1 MKDIIEKILN
11 NQNEI
16 KSELNHQNSE
26 LLLLKDNLNGLKKND
41 ELLLQI
47 MDDIEINKNKITEI
61 EEKISILLSDFTKK
75 TNELF
80 IEIDKINKTVKE
92 IQNKEVENKKEVK
105 IEKKT
110 QNSSYEIDW

>member
-47 MDDIEINKNKITEI
+47 MDDNEINKNKITEI
-61 EEKISILLSDFTKK
+61 EERISILLSDFTKK
-75 TNELF
+75 TSELF

-92 IQNKEVENKKEVK
+92 IQNKEIENKKEVK

-110 QNSSYEIDW
+110 QNSSSCVDW